1 MERAQVDPSWFR
13 LSATA
18 LAARHREGALRSRAL
33 VLAHIDAI
41 RARNP
46 ALNAMVADR
55 FEAAIAEAE
64 AADAATPGSL
74 GPLQGVPC
82 TVKET
87 FELTGMPYSGGLPA
101 RKDLRATKD
110 AFAVARLRAA
120 GAIPLGVSNIPELAM
135 WTESVNRVYGRTNN
149 PYDLRRGAGGS
160 SGGEGALV
168 GAGLS
173 PFGIGSDVGGS
184 IRLPASFC
192 GVFGHKP
199 SGGYSSS
206 VGMHPVFEG
215 VPADARMLGVG
226 PICRRAEDLYP
237 LLKITSGHDPQDPTT
252 LVHTPI
258 GDPATVEVAGL
269 RVLLIEKVGYWRPTK
284 AVRVAQRR
292 AAAALAAR
300 GAKVEVF
307 EHPSL
312 RNTIE
317 MWVSRL
323 FLANPL
329 LFMERLGYQSAG
341 RTALELIPWALG
353 RSEHIIGAILLG
365 LGEAL
370 FKRFLPEF
378 MAKRAAESRV
388 LQAEVNARL
397 GENGVLLVPP
407 YTRLAPRHG
416 DPVAR
421 TVLLGRAEVAY
432 PALLNALELPATA
445 VPLGLDPSGLPTGVT
460 VAAGQGQDHLC
471 FAVAQVLERDL
482 GGWVPPPGA

>member
-55 FEAAIAEAE
+55 FEAAVAEAE

-206 VGMHPVFEG
+206 VGMHPVFDG

-252 LVHTPI
+252 LIHTPI
-258 GDPATVEVAGL
+258 GDPASVEVAGL

-341 RTALELIPWALG
+341 RTALELVPWALG

-365 LGEAL
+365 LG
-370 FKRFLPEF
+370 R
-378 MAKRAAESRV
+378 RCS
-388 LQAEVNARL
+388 
-397 GENGVLLVPP
+397 NGSCPSLW
-407 YTRLAPRHG
+407 RSAPRRAG
-416 DPVAR
+416 CSRPRSTRVWVRTACSWCRPTPDSPPVMGIPSLEPCSWA
-421 TVLLGRAEVAY
+421 GRRWLTPRCSTPWSCPRRRCRWA
-432 PALLNALELPATA
+432 
-445 VPLGLDPSGLPTGVT
+445 SI
-460 VAAGQGQDHLC
+460 
-471 FAVAQVLERDL
+471 
-482 GGWVPPPGA
+482 PPGCPRG

>member
-46 ALNAMVADR
+46 AINAMVADR
-55 FEAAIAEAE
+55 FEAAVAEAE

-101 RKDLRATKD
+101 NKALRATKD

-135 WTESVNRVYGRTNN
+135 WVESVNMIYGRTNN
-149 PYDLRRGAGGS
+149 PYDLGRGAGGS

-173 PFGIGSDVGGS
+173 PFGLGSDVGGS

-206 VGMHPVFEG
+206 TGMHPSFEG
-215 VPADARMLGVG
+215 VAADARMLGVG
-226 PICRRAEDLYP
+226 PLCRRAEDLYP
-237 LLKITSGHDPQDPTT
+237 LLQIICGHDPQDPTT
-252 LVHTPI
+252 LLDTPLS
-258 GDPATVEVAGL
+258 DPATVEVKGL
-269 RVLLIEKVGYWRPTK
+269 RVLLVEKVGYWRPTK
-284 AVRVAQRR
+284 PVRVAQRR

-307 EHPSL
+307 EHKSL
-312 RNTIE
+312 RHTFE

-323 FLANPL
+323 FLANPT
-329 LFMERLGYQSAG
+329 LFMERLGIHSVG
-341 RTALELIPWALG
+341 RGALELIPWAFG
-353 RSEHIIGAILLG
+353 RSDHILGAILLG
-365 LGEAL
+365 IGEAL
-370 FKRFLPEF
+370 FKRHLPEF
-378 MAKRAAESRV
+378 MARRAAESRA

-397 GENGVLLVPP
+397 GDDGVLLVPP

-416 DPVAR
+416 DPAVR

-432 PALLNALELPATA
+432 PALLNLLELPATA

-460 VAAGQGQDHLC
+460 VSAGHGRDHLC
-471 FAVAQVLERDL
+471 LAVAQVLERDL